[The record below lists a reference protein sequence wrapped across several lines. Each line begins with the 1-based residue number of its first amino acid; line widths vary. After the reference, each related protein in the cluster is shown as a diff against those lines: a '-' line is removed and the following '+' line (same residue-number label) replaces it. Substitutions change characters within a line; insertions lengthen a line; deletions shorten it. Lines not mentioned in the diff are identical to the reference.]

1 MIIRVVV
8 EPIEN
13 DGFRA
18 KGEEPY
24 AIIAEGAS
32 REESVRKL
40 RDLLE
45 LRLGNGTPLEL
56 IEVNPSHPW
65 AKFAGT
71 LRDDPMAGA
80 WEEAM
85 REYRRKKDEE
95 PDIA

>member
-1 MIIRVVV
+1 MMIRVVV

-13 DGFRA
+13 DGYRA

-24 AIIAEGAS
+24 AITAEGAS

-40 RDLLE
+40 RELLE
-45 LRLGNGTPLEL
+45 SRLGNRTPLEL
-56 IEVNPSHPW
+56 VEVNPSHPW

-71 LRDDPMAGA
+71 LRDDPLADA

-85 REYRRKKDEE
+85 RQYRRTKDEE
-95 PDIA
+95 PDIP